1 MAKRP
6 SAIVVGAGIGGVAS
20 AARLARAGFD
30 VTVCEKNDF
39 TGGRCSLI
47 HYEGYRF
54 DQGPSLLLLPRFFEE
69 VFHDLGTT
77 IESEGIEILKCEPNY
92 NIWFHDGHCFSAS
105 TDLASMKL
113 EIEKWEGEASF
124 QHYLSFLQESH
135 RHLELSVTHVL
146 RRNFTSL
153 LSMARPSFLRHI
165 LKLHPFESVYGRAS
179 RYFKSERLRR
189 VFTFATMYIGLS
201 PYDAPGIYS
210 LLQYSELAEGIWYPR
225 GGFHRIIEGLV
236 AVGERLGVK
245 YRLNAPIDRV
255 TVDEQSKRAT
265 GVILSSGEQL
275 KADVVVINADLVYAT
290 NHLLP
295 TTPRAGRLSK
305 QPASCSSISFYWAL
319 SREIPELQAHNVFLA
334 DEYRESFDAIFERQD
349 MPEQPSFYVNVPS
362 RVDKTASPPGTD
374 AVVVLVPVGH
384 LGGGATS
391 KKDWHKM
398 VETARECVI
407 STLEARTGV
416 TGLRDTIIKE
426 IINTPETW
434 KTHFNLDRLEY
445 GKAMGRKRF
454 TPSSHVISAIAF
466 LDEPHKR
473 SDNSKHQYTPGKMA
487 GQNVVITVFPDG
499 EYGTATAAATARNL
513 LSTFPNITIGLM
525 VGVGGGAP
533 SEKHDIRLGDVVV
546 SAPGNGEPGVFQY
559 DYGRTIQNQAFQ
571 ETQHLDKPP
580 SVLREAVSAIKVAHE
595 MYGHNIPNMITTALD
610 KVPRIKAKF
619 SSPGP
624 DSDKLYLS
632 TVVHPFN
639 DNSRCDISC
648 GVEDSLFVFR
658 RERREDEDDP
668 FMDYGLIATANQV
681 MKDATIRDR
690 LAKERAVLCF
700 EMESGG
706 LMNHFPCLVVR
717 VICDYADTHK
727 NKVWQGYAAM
737 TAAAYTK
744 SLLEKIQPGSATEAE
759 KLGDLLQDVLS
770 SSHEAA
776 AGISNLHT
784 SLRHDKITQWL
795 SPPDYRQNFSTA
807 KGKHQS
813 GTGQWLLDSEHYKSW
828 KTDKS
833 SSLWLNGKTGCG
845 KTILSY
851 TVIADLEEDE
861 RTSDASLFF
870 YIDFTDVEKQFTE
883 NALCSL
889 IDQLFQWVAC
899 QFDTLETCLSPG
911 DVEDKLKNLPETL
924 DATYAQMMGRINPA
938 YKHHAIRIL
947 QFLTYSER
955 PLRIDEAVDAVTVR
969 LTDTPRFEPRYRL
982 EDPKM
987 IVCYCPGFAVLV
999 EAYDQRKKKHVI
1011 EVQLAHL
1018 SVEEYFKS
1026 DKLETDLAG
1035 YFEEVAAAKT
1045 LTEICVSYLMTL
1057 RGPTLR
1063 RQLLKQYPFAQ
1074 YAAKYWSKFAF
1085 TVESCS
1091 DEVVELVKNY
1101 YSAAAHEA
1109 FSMEILIKKLVF
1121 NYFYY

>member
-47 HYEGYRF
+47 HHEGYRF

-69 VFHDLGTT
+69 VFRDLGTS
-77 IESEGIEILKCEPNY
+77 IESEGIEVLKCEPNY
-92 NIWFHDGHCFSAS
+92 NIWFHDGYCFSAT

-201 PYDAPGIYS
+201 PFDAPGIYS

-334 DEYRESFDAIFERQD
+334 DEYRESFDAIFARQD

-384 LGGGATS
+384 LGGGTTS

-398 VETARECVI
+398 VETARECII
-407 STLEARTGV
+407 STLEVRTGV
-416 TGLRDTIIKE
+416 TGLRDAIIKE

-434 KTHFNLDRLEY
+434 KTHFNLDHELGILYHYENKDSIMSSSNATNAGGQRDLPELPSGDYTVGWICAITPEY
-445 GKAMGRKRF
+445 VA
-454 TPSSHVISAIAF
+454 AIAL

-473 SDNSKHQYTPGKMA
+473 SDNSKHQYTLGKMA
-487 GQNVVITVFPDG
+487 GHNVVITVFPDG

-513 LSTFPNITIGLM
+513 LSTFPNITSGLM

-533 SEKHDIRLGDVVV
+533 SEKHDIRL
-546 SAPGNGEPGVFQY
+546 
-559 DYGRTIQNQAFQ
+559 
-571 ETQHLDKPP
+571 
-580 SVLREAVSAIKVAHE
+580 
-595 MYGHNIPNMITTALD
+595 
-610 KVPRIKAKF
+610 
-619 SSPGP
+619 
-624 DSDKLYLS
+624 
-632 TVVHPFN
+632 
-639 DNSRCDISC
+639 
-648 GVEDSLFVFR
+648 
-658 RERREDEDDP
+658 
-668 FMDYGLIATANQV
+668 
-681 MKDATIRDR
+681 
-690 LAKERAVLCF
+690 
-700 EMESGG
+700 
-706 LMNHFPCLVVR
+706 
-717 VICDYADTHK
+717 
-727 NKVWQGYAAM
+727 
-737 TAAAYTK
+737 
-744 SLLEKIQPGSATEAE
+744 
-759 KLGDLLQDVLS
+759 
-770 SSHEAA
+770 
-776 AGISNLHT
+776 
-784 SLRHDKITQWL
+784 
-795 SPPDYRQNFSTA
+795 DYRQNFSTA

-828 KTDKS
+828 KTDGS

-870 YIDFTDVEKQFTE
+870 YFDFTDVKKQFTE

-889 IDQLFQWVAC
+889 IDQLYDKKDDARAPLDKLFEKKVPKKAPDYYILNEVFQSMIKLCSQVWIVLDALDEYSNRNKEKANGLLSWMEDLRCACSNVHIMLTSRPETDIQESIDTWHNCNKILLQPGLVSDDITTYVHRRVARMKLWQNKPILQELMRDTLNQVAKGMFRWVAC
-899 QFDTLETCLSPG
+899 QFDTLEACLSPG

-924 DATYAQMMGRINPA
+924 DATYAQIMGRINPA

-969 LTDTPRFEPRYRL
+969 LTDPPRFEPRYRL

-999 EAYDQRKKKHVI
+999 EAYDQREKKHVI
-1011 EVQLAHL
+1011 ELQLAHL

-1026 DKLETDLAG
+1026 DKLETDVAG
-1035 YFEEVAAAKT
+1035 YFEKVAAAKT

-1057 RGPTLR
+1057 RGPILR
-1063 RQLLKQYPFAQ
+1063 RQLLEQYPFAN
-1074 YAAKYWSKFAF
+1074 
-1085 TVESCS
+1085 CS
-1091 DEVVELVKNY
+1091 SRSIPYGLSN
-1101 YSAAAHEA
+1101 
-1109 FSMEILIKKLVF
+1109 L
-1121 NYFYY
+1121 

>member
-1 MAKRP
+1 MSKRP

-47 HYEGYRF
+47 HHEGYRF

-113 EIEKWEGEASF
+113 EIERWEGEAGF

-146 RRNFTSL
+146 RKNFTSL

-165 LKLHPFESVYGRAS
+165 LKLHPFESVYSRAS

-201 PYDAPGIYS
+201 PYNAPGIYS

-225 GGFHRIIEGLV
+225 GGFHRIIGGLV

-245 YRLNAPIDRV
+245 YRLNAPINRV
-255 TVDEQSKRAT
+255 MVDEHSDRAT

-295 TTPRAGRLSK
+295 STPRAERLSK

-362 RVDKTASPPGTD
+362 RVDKTASPPCTD

-384 LGGGATS
+384 LGGGTTS

-416 TGLRDTIIKE
+416 TGLRDAIIKE

-434 KTHFNLDRLEY
+434 KTHFNLDRGAIL
-445 GKAMGRKRF
+445 GLSHSFFNVLSFR
-454 TPSSHVISAIAF
+454 PSTRNPDVGACYFVGSSTHPGAAIAL
-466 LDEPHKR
+466 LDERHKR
-473 SDNSKHQYTPGKMA
+473 SDNSKHQYTLGKMA
-487 GQNVVITVFPDG
+487 GHNVVIAVFPDG

-580 SVLREAVSAIKVAHE
+580 SVLREA
-595 MYGHNIPNMITTALD
+595 P
-610 KVPRIKAKF
+610 
-619 SSPGP
+619 
-624 DSDKLYLS
+624 S
-632 TVVHPFN
+632 TK
-639 DNSRCDISC
+639 
-648 GVEDSLFVFR
+648 
-658 RERREDEDDP
+658 
-668 FMDYGLIATANQV
+668 Y
-681 MKDATIRDR
+681 
-690 LAKERAVLCF
+690 
-700 EMESGG
+700 
-706 LMNHFPCLVVR
+706 
-717 VICDYADTHK
+717 
-727 NKVWQGYAAM
+727 QG
-737 TAAAYTK
+737 
-744 SLLEKIQPGSATEAE
+744 
-759 KLGDLLQDVLS
+759 
-770 SSHEAA
+770 
-776 AGISNLHT
+776 
-784 SLRHDKITQWL
+784 
-795 SPPDYRQNFSTA
+795 
-807 KGKHQS
+807 
-813 GTGQWLLDSEHYKSW
+813 
-828 KTDKS
+828 
-833 SSLWLNGKTGCG
+833 
-845 KTILSY
+845 
-851 TVIADLEEDE
+851 
-861 RTSDASLFF
+861 
-870 YIDFTDVEKQFTE
+870 
-883 NALCSL
+883 
-889 IDQLFQWVAC
+889 
-899 QFDTLETCLSPG
+899 
-911 DVEDKLKNLPETL
+911 
-924 DATYAQMMGRINPA
+924 
-938 YKHHAIRIL
+938 
-947 QFLTYSER
+947 
-955 PLRIDEAVDAVTVR
+955 
-969 LTDTPRFEPRYRL
+969 
-982 EDPKM
+982 
-987 IVCYCPGFAVLV
+987 
-999 EAYDQRKKKHVI
+999 
-1011 EVQLAHL
+1011 
-1018 SVEEYFKS
+1018 
-1026 DKLETDLAG
+1026 
-1035 YFEEVAAAKT
+1035 
-1045 LTEICVSYLMTL
+1045 
-1057 RGPTLR
+1057 
-1063 RQLLKQYPFAQ
+1063 
-1074 YAAKYWSKFAF
+1074 
-1085 TVESCS
+1085 
-1091 DEVVELVKNY
+1091 
-1101 YSAAAHEA
+1101 
-1109 FSMEILIKKLVF
+1109 
-1121 NYFYY
+1121 